1 LFWHILIGFNKDG
14 IKGWILA
21 DSIRRIVYQQCI
33 SKVNSRIPRE
43 KIKKVF
49 MMNSFIKSG
58 MIEVFTETFE
68 GKLHYVIV
76 NLALDKSRMC
86 PLLP

>member
-1 LFWHILIGFNKDG
+1 
-14 IKGWILA
+14 
-21 DSIRRIVYQQCI
+21 
-33 SKVNSRIPRE
+33 
-43 KIKKVF
+43 
-49 MMNSFIKSG
+49 MNSFIKSG